1 MGPPASARPSGSFL
15 NVVIARVPAGES
27 VVRPRSRCP
36 RCRSPIAWYDNVPV
50 VSWLLLRGRCRRCGL
65 PIPAR
70 YVAVELLGAAAA
82 WLAWQ
87 RHGLTPAA
95 LAELAFVDLLLALAF
110 IDLATW
116 LLPHVLTW
124 PLLAT
129 GLVAAALGVSPAGSL
144 RSSAIGAVAGFAAFA
159 LVGFVGKVVTRKEA
173 LGFGD
178 VWLLAGLGAWLGV
191 GALLPV
197 VLLASI
203 QGSVYGLAL
212 VALGRGEPGPGREPE
227 RAADPEGAGDAEL
240 PVSGDAEGT
249 GEGTAPE
256 PAADEDWVPPR
267 HAVPFGPFL
276 VAGGLEWLYLS
287 GWLASRVPGLDVF
300 R

>member
-1 MGPPASARPSGSFL
+1 M
-15 NVVIARVPAGES
+15 
-27 VVRPRSRCP
+27 
-36 RCRSPIAWYDNVPV
+36 
-50 VSWLLLRGRCRRCGL
+50 
-65 PIPAR
+65 
-70 YVAVELLGAAAA
+70 
-82 WLAWQ
+82 
-87 RHGLTPAA
+87 
-95 LAELAFVDLLLALAF
+95 DLLIALAF

-129 GLVAAALGVSPAGSL
+129 GLGAAALGVSPAGSL

-159 LVGFVGKVVTRKEA
+159 LVGFVGKLVTRKEA

-227 RAADPEGAGDAEL
+227 APRARRARATPSSRSPETRRGPARAPRRRRRADD
-240 PVSGDAEGT
+240 
-249 GEGTAPE
+249 
-256 PAADEDWVPPR
+256 DWVPPR